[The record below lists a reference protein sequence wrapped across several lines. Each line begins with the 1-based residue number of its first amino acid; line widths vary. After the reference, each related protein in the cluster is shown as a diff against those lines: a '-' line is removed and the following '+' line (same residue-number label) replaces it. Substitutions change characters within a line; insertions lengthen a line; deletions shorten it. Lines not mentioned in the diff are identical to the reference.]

1 MNPTFIA
8 LLIVGILAG
17 CSKAVEETDVVG
29 SYERREGDI
38 AYSLIFRGNGVVEE
52 YENGRVTM
60 EAKWAIKSGEIELS
74 FILNGNKNFY
84 SVGSDSSLTLVAVE
98 ILGKRKEAWE
108 GKEITFKKVK

>member
-1 MNPTFIA
+1 MNPTLIA

-17 CSKAVEETDVVG
+17 CSKAVEEMDVVG

-38 AYSLIFRGNGVVEE
+38 AYSLVFRGNGVVEE

-60 EAKWAIKSGEIELS
+60 EAKWAIKGGELELI

-108 GKEITFKKVK
+108 GKEITFKKVR

>member
-1 MNPTFIA
+1 MNPPFIV
-8 LLIVGILAG
+8 LLIVGMLAG
-17 CSKAVEETDVVG
+17 CSKTVEEMEVVG
-29 SYERREGDI
+29 SYERREGDT
-38 AYSLIFRGNGVVEE
+38 AYALIFRGNGVVEE

-60 EAKWAIKSGEIELS
+60 EAKWAIKSEEIELS

>member
-17 CSKAVEETDVVG
+17 CSKPIEEIDVVG

-38 AYSLIFRGNGVVEE
+38 KYSLIFRGNGVVEE

-60 EAKWAIKSGEIELS
+60 EAKWTIKSGELELF

-98 ILGKRKEAWE
+98 ILGKRKESWE
-108 GKEITFKKVK
+108 GKEITFKKTK

>member
-8 LLIVGILAG
+8 LLAVELLAG
-17 CSKAVEETDVVG
+17 CSKTAKEIDVVG
-29 SYERREGDI
+29 SYERREGGI
-38 AYSLIFRGNGVVEE
+38 AYSLIFRGNGVTEE

>member
-1 MNPTFIA
+1 MLT
-8 LLIVGILAG
+8 G
-17 CSKAVEETDVVG
+17 CSKTVEEMDVVG

-38 AYSLIFRGNGVVEE
+38 AYPLVFRGNGVVEE
-52 YENGRVTM
+52 YENARVTM

-84 SVGSDSSLTLVAVE
+84 SIGSDSSLTLVAVE

>member
-1 MNPTFIA
+1 MNPTLIA
-8 LLIVGILAG
+8 LLAVGLLAG

-38 AYSLIFRGNGVVEE
+38 SYSLIFCGNGVVEE

-74 FILNGNKNFY
+74 FILNGSKNFY

-98 ILGKRKEAWE
+98 ILGKRKETWK
-108 GKEITFKKVK
+108 GKEITFKKVR